1 MFLRFSISVWE
12 EVVLLPP
19 ELHLRPTCYFFETP
33 DAARELDHSEL
44 ELTLGGRKWPGE
56 KMDEK
61 PKETLMD
68 NELTEYEE
76 LEPWE
81 TLLVRQHFPTPPLK

>member
-1 MFLRFSISVWE
+1 
-12 EVVLLPP
+12 
-19 ELHLRPTCYFFETP
+19 
-33 DAARELDHSEL
+33 
-44 ELTLGGRKWPGE
+44 
-56 KMDEK
+56 MDEK
-61 PKETLMD
+61 PKETLTY